1 MSEKIYGLVQHP
13 AREMLDQEYSPI
25 VPSGEFSVAFDD
37 RAWGKSTNLFC
48 YFTDLTSGQK
58 YRLSVFAR
66 QNYRPYDNGVSFR
79 DAPFGSRYKI
89 TINESKNGL
98 PKFLTAIILP
108 I

>member
-1 MSEKIYGLVQHP
+1 MSDKIYGLVQHP
-13 AREMLDQEYSPI
+13 AREKLDQEYSP
-25 VPSGEFSVAFDD
+25 VVLSGEYSVAFND

-48 YFTDLTSGQK
+48 YFTDLNNGQK

-66 QNYRPYDNGVSFR
+66 QNYRPYDNGVFFR

-89 TINESKNGL
+89 TIDESKNGL
-98 PKFLTAIILP
+98 PKFVAAVILP